1 MWISSFFSIF
11 HYICFDYIYWN
22 AILCLSS
29 LIIKKFRL
37 LFSVTIFSFHISN
50 NSFVLNFTKVSW
62 PVAHWRLKTKQN
74 KANSQPLTTESL
86 RNCLRLSRGRKLSLK
101 DQMVNILGL
110 QAMKSLSQLLNSAVV
125 AKRMGMTSFQCN
137 FLYKN
142 RSSSWLT
149 SPPAFSLP
157 PRPPV

>member
-110 QAMKSLSQLLNSAVV
+110 QAMSGGLGGSYERTFTLGLVYFYTV
-125 AKRMGMTSFQCN
+125 RIFTSN
-137 FLYKN
+137 F
-142 RSSSWLT
+142 SCIIDT
-149 SPPAFSLP
+149 D
-157 PRPPV
+157 